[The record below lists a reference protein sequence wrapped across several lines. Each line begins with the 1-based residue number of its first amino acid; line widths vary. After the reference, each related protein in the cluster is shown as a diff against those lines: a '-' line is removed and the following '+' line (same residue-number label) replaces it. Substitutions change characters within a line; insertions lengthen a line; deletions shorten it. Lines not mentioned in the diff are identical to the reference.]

1 MVQSFESVDEILC
14 GHSNERLYFRVI
26 LFIMQQHN
34 MVLTVDSV
42 GETVKCDHSNESYQS
57 VLSCGAVCY
66 TVEGGSK
73 F

>member
-1 MVQSFESVDEILC
+1 MVQSFESAHEILC
-14 GHSNERLYFRVI
+14 GHSNERLYFRVM
-26 LFIMQQHN
+26 LFIMLHD
-34 MVLTVDSV
+34 MTLTVDSL